1 MGVLLK
7 MVIPKLST
15 EERAKALQKAQ
26 QIRSQRMEARKA
38 LKAGKLTLQEVL
50 DGEDNEVYSKMRVKY
65 LLESLPQVGKITA
78 QKIMEEI
85 GIDEARRVQGLGKR
99 QKAQLLEKLS

>member
-1 MGVLLK
+1 MA
-7 MVIPKLST
+7 IPKLT
-15 EERAKALQKAQ
+15 ADERAKALQKAQ

-38 LKAGKLTLQEVL
+38 LKAGKLTLKEVL
-50 DGEDNEVYSKMRVKY
+50 DSTDNEVYAKMRVKY
-65 LLESLPQVGKITA
+65 LLESLPQVGKITT

-99 QKAQLLEKLS
+99 QVAQLLEKLS